1 MNEFWKILM
10 IAVGAVLTLVGLVV
24 VYAAPAIVDR
34 KGLAANRKVD
44 PKILEN
50 LPPEEIDRYRRDG
63 AILDLKI
70 KGVAFAVPGMLLI
83 VIALR

>member
-1 MNEFWKILM
+1 MNGILKILM
-10 IAVGAVLTLVGLVV
+10 IAIGAVLTLVGLVV
-24 VYAAPAIVDR
+24 VYAAPAIVDK

-44 PKILEN
+44 PKILEHM
-50 LPPEEIDRYRRDG
+50 PPEEIDRYRRDG

>member
-1 MNEFWKILM
+1 MDGILKILM
-10 IAVGAVLTLVGLVV
+10 IVLGVILTLFGLVV
-24 VYAAPAIVDR
+24 VYAAPVIVDKR
-34 KGLAANRKVD
+34 GLAANRKVD
-44 PKILEN
+44 PKILEH
-50 LPPEEIDRYRRDG
+50 LPPEEVDRYRRDG